1 MAAGVNKCTRGPLAT
16 RVCLAHDSQVPLP
29 TTRRC
34 LYHALHKLYD
44 AQRLVAGEA
53 LHVASRGEERDRILA
68 TRRLGGP
75 PFAAQLDLLDEV
87 EAAVGRLVASLA
99 GRGPPLPPEAD
110 VSQLS
115 SWLLSVRRRQL
126 AALEPPPARP
136 VRSASSSGGSGAE
149 PAGEE
154 DSAEVASC
162 LRQLE
167 EEHGVALLF
176 CAEVS
181 SRVIGSSHSRSDHDL
196 VAVFV
201 PPPAAYLSIEAPRK
215 KLSAS
220 FATAGCTAVD
230 VVAYELR
237 HASSMLASNNPTL
250 FEALRS
256 PIVYAATE
264 PFASGARALAER
276 YDALALAASWLH
288 HAKRNHV
295 DFIAGASRRGE
306 EGPVRKKYLHVLRP
320 LLSVRWL
327 RERGRLELPA
337 EGGECPEDDA
347 TEVDPAA
354 ERWPPQQLQQLL
366 SSLGAAEGDAVY
378 AEMRAALGAPAALA
392 AVIRSLDKSR

>member
-1 MAAGVNKCTRGPLAT
+1 M
-16 RVCLAHDSQVPLP
+16 
-29 TTRRC
+29 
-34 LYHALHKLYD
+34 
-44 AQRLVAGEA
+44 
-53 LHVASRGEERDRILA
+53 
-68 TRRLGGP
+68 
-75 PFAAQLDLLDEV
+75 
-87 EAAVGRLVASLA
+87 
-99 GRGPPLPPEAD
+99 
-110 VSQLS
+110 
-115 SWLLSVRRRQL
+115 
-126 AALEPPPARP
+126 
-136 VRSASSSGGSGAE
+136 
-149 PAGEE
+149 
-154 DSAEVASC
+154 
-162 LRQLE
+162 
-167 EEHGVALLF
+167 ALLF

-181 SRVIGSSHSRSDHDL
+181 SRVIGSSHGRSDHDL
-196 VAVFV
+196 VAIFV

-337 EGGECPEDDA
+337 EGGEYPEDDA